1 MHRREFL
8 ASSSGATALALAA
21 GSGFTPAQAADAP
34 GWNPAAFNAKS
45 LAEVAEALGATSAP
59 LESADVT
66 LQAPELAGNGAIV
79 RVSARSALA
88 GTTQIALLVEKNPVA
103 LAALFEIPAGTEAQ
117 VATNLKMARTSRVFA
132 LVKVGEQYLY
142 AFREVTV
149 TLGCDGA

>member
-1 MHRREFL
+1 MQRRDFL
-8 ASSSGATALALAA
+8 ATSSGATALALAA
-21 GSGFTPAQAADAP
+21 ASGFAPAQAADAP

-45 LAEVAEALGATSAP
+45 LAEVAEALGATGAP
-59 LESADVT
+59 LESPDVT
-66 LQAPELAGNGAIV
+66 LQAPELAGNGSIV

-117 VATNLKMARTSRVFA
+117 VATNLKMARTSRVYA
-132 LVKVGEQYLY
+132 LAKVGEQYLY
-142 AFREVTV
+142 AFREVKV